1 MANDYIPDLS
11 IRNANIGTG
20 NGRNFAGKKRVVNG
34 QTVNAEGMRNFLL
47 LLDDDELVRNMQ
59 EDGWN
64 VKFTK
69 PRDPD
74 DKPVA
79 YISVDASFGKYPPE
93 VYKKTPNGKPVKLE
107 EEDMAGLDDDKFIEA
122 HVVVH
127 PRRYDVQGRTGV
139 KAYLRRLL
147 VTVAD
152 DEFSDYFG
160 NTEIGGDGDLPF

>member
-11 IRNANIGTG
+11 IRNARIGTG
-20 NGRNFAGKKRVVNG
+20 NGRNFSGAKRVVNG
-34 QTVNAEGMRNFLL
+34 QVVNAEGMRNFLL
-47 LLDDDELVRNMQ
+47 MLDDDDVIESMVQ
-59 EDGWN
+59 DGWN
-64 VKFTK
+64 VKYTK

-74 DKPVA
+74 EKPAA
-79 YISVDASFGKYPPE
+79 YISVDATFGKYPPE
-93 VYKKTPNGKPVKLE
+93 VWKKTPNGKPVKLE

-127 PRRYDVQGRTGV
+127 PRRYEVQGRTGV

-160 NTEIGGDGDLPF
+160 ANDSVNEEDNPF